1 MAPPSRDYQDVRR
14 VQEMSLHYEA
24 LTINGHYY
32 VAYQLADT
40 RCYSAV
46 EECRSPEQAQ
56 EEATRLNERVKAME
70 LCEQAEAATRR
81 MNMIQKAAQ

>member
-1 MAPPSRDYQDVRR
+1 M
-14 VQEMSLHYEA
+14 QEMSLHYEA

-70 LCEQAEAATRR
+70 LCEQEEAATRR
-81 MNMIQKAAQ
+81 MNMISKDAA